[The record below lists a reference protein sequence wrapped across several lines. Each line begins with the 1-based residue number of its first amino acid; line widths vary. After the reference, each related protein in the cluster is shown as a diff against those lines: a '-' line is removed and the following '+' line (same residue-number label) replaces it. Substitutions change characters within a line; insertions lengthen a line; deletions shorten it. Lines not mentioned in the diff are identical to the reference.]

1 MSQVHDCISGDQQR
15 QMGQTPPFRLHR
27 EGGSSG
33 GGESWGGSGGDSR
46 GPSSL
51 RSSAQSSPSRQPM
64 QRQQK
69 SPSPPRQPPISHHA
83 PVAAPPP
90 DDMEP
95 QSVSFINST
104 DDQNSENQRDDS
116 DMNDKFKRLSITSGS
131 KTYRIS
137 HEPGSPTRPSL
148 GVKTYRVPTKRG
160 TPVIDNVDLPQPAP
174 PQRSRT
180 PPYHQDNGN
189 EDDDDLNIKAEPL
202 QEGVKGD
209 KGFYI
214 SFDSDS
220 GPRKPKPQLR
230 SKKMSRKNSSPSTPA
245 TTPSKEDLPVIPVS
259 SIALHRYTHLF
270 KASICHCFM

>member
-1 MSQVHDCISGDQQR
+1 
-15 QMGQTPPFRLHR
+15 MGQTPPFRLHR
-27 EGGSSG
+27 EGGSGS
-33 GGESWGGSGGDSR
+33 GGESWGGSGGGDSR

-51 RSSAQSSPSRQPM
+51 RSSAQSSPSRQPL
-64 QRQQK
+64 QQHQPK
-69 SPSPPRQPPISHHA
+69 SPSPPRQPPVSHHA

-104 DDQNSENQRDDS
+104 DDQQSENQRDD

-160 TPVIDNVDLPQPAP
+160 TPVVDNVDLPQPAP

-180 PPYHQDNGN
+180 PPYHHDNGN
-189 EDDDDLNIKAEPL
+189 EEDDTDMCVKAEPL

-214 SFDSDS
+214 SFDGDS

-245 TTPSKEDLPVIPVS
+245 TTPSREDLPVIPVS
-259 SIALHRYTHLF
+259 INVALYTHFYSWYLSLLHF
-270 KASICHCFM
+270 LMSPPILHKIN